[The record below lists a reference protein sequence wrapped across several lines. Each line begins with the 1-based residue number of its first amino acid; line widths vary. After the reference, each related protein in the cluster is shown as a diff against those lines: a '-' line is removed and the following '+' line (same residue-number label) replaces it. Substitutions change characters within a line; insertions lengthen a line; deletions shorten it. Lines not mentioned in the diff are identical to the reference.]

1 MNWIKEV
8 MNELSPLDKLDNYL
22 IHIEVL
28 FKQIEMVNRVS
39 RARKEVDVRL
49 ISLTGIDAYTAL
61 LIKRYKQVSELQE
74 ACIMGSL
81 YINQA

>member
-1 MNWIKEV
+1 MKEV

-39 RARKEVDVRL
+39 RARKEGDVKL
-49 ISLTGIDAYTAL
+49 MSLT
-61 LIKRYKQVSELQE
+61 
-74 ACIMGSL
+74 
-81 YINQA
+81 